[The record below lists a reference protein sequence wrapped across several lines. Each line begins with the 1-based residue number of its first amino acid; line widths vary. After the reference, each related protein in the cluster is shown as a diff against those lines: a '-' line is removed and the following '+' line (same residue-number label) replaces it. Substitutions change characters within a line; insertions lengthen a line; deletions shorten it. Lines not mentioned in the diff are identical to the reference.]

1 MILAG
6 WVSISAE
13 KKPRLRTPAPLSP
26 DLTMRYLLEYLVGS
40 GVKTERNF
48 GTGPGRPRIQQVL
61 SPDHRQEQPA
71 FGLRECAPVIWGQ
84 AICERYSLQ
93 AGSLTKEHGPESH
106 SPAGPVFNCEYEN
119 QRDGAWLL

>member
-40 GVKTERNF
+40 GVKRVLGGVTTAWPGKVYQISF
-48 GTGPGRPRIQQVL
+48 QSLFDGPK
-61 SPDHRQEQPA
+61 H
-71 FGLRECAPVIWGQ
+71 
-84 AICERYSLQ
+84 YSLALGATFRAPSNKQQ
-93 AGSLTKEHGPESH
+93 AEGGY
-106 SPAGPVFNCEYEN
+106 YEN
-119 QRDGAWLL
+119 KRCNKYIKSCRRIL